1 MKVGIKY
8 CGGCNPRY
16 DRVAAVNQL
25 KREFPQVE
33 FVSASG
39 NPDCDIVFVVWLL
52 CGVCRS
58 DRPSGEG

>member
-25 KREFPQVE
+25 KRESRRWNR
-33 FVSASG
+33 VSLRESG
-39 NPDCDIVFVVWLL
+39 L
-52 CGVCRS
+52 
-58 DRPSGEG
+58 